1 MIEAGDRAN
10 FIVESPSDFGVQRYG
25 IRDDFD
31 RDRKPG
37 AGVAGQPHLTH
48 SAAADGAI

>member
-1 MIEAGDRAN
+1 MSKTGDRAN

-25 IRDDFD
+25 IRDDFY

-37 AGVAGQPHLTH
+37 AGMAGRPHLTH
-48 SAAADGAI
+48 SAAPDGAV